1 MKKRRGVIIGLTGGI
16 ACGKTTVAKMLKEKG
31 AEVVEVDAM
40 GHKLLQ
46 KDTSTY
52 KKVVRVFGKKILNE
66 KGEIIRSRLGNLVFA
81 DFEKLKKLNQIIHPA
96 MVILTQEEAFRLAG
110 ESSKV
115 VVIDAALLIEVGLHK
130 MVDWLLVITSN
141 REEQVKRIVERSKGS
156 KQPISEAEA
165 ERRIESQLALAEKVK
180 LADYVIDNS
189 TTIDELKEK
198 VDQFWAEIIHK
209 RSAVSSQ
216 PSAKN

>member
-1 MKKRRGVIIGLTGGI
+1 MIIGLTGGI

-46 KDTSTY
+46 KDTPTY
-52 KKVVRVFGKKILNE
+52 KKVVKVFGKKILNE

-198 VDQFWAEIIHK
+198 VDQFWAEIIYK
-209 RSAVSSQ
+209 RSAFSSQ

>member
-1 MKKRRGVIIGLTGGI
+1 MRKRGVIIGLTGGI

-52 KKVVRVFGKKILNE
+52 KKVVKVFGKKILNE

-141 REEQVKRIVERSKGS
+141 REEQVKRIVERSQGS

-209 RSAVSSQ
+209 RSAIS
-216 PSAKN
+216 